1 MTPNE
6 RILKLL
12 RRNKSMMYKEI
23 KSRCGL
29 TNIEMNR
36 ASLKLRQSGKVVSV
50 KENKTKRWYDKAY
63 ADENGIQA
71 TEIKSVKWSNTDKG
85 ESPYIERMNL
95 INSLW
100 RVAV

>member
-12 RRNKSMMYKEI
+12 KRNKSMMYKEI

-36 ASLKLRQSGKVVSV
+36 ASLRLRQGNKIVSV

-63 ADENGIQA
+63 AESQGIQA

-85 ESPYIERMNL
+85 ESPYIERMIL
-95 INSLW
+95 INRYW
-100 RVAV
+100 RMA

>member
-12 RRNKSMMYKEI
+12 KRNKSMMYKEI

-50 KENKTKRWYDKAY
+50 QENKTKRWYDKAY
-63 ADENGIQA
+63 AESQGIQA
-71 TEIKSVKWSNTDKG
+71 NDIKSVKWSNTDKLVQ
-85 ESPYIERMNL
+85 PYIDRMIE
-95 INSLW
+95 INRYW
-100 RVAV
+100 RMA